1 MIVYICCA
9 GGATSGM
16 YCNNIKKAA
25 EELVEKYN
33 IPCEEIDMKIFG
45 TMDGKKVLENIKKY
59 IK

>member
-1 MIVYICCA
+1 MESMIVYICCA

-16 YCNNIKKAA
+16 YKKAA
-25 EELVEKYN
+25 EEELEKYN